1 MLKEVVGHTKDGKEM
16 IAYTLTNKN
25 GMKAKIM
32 NYGCNLLELWVP
44 DKNGKIDDV
53 VLGYENIE
61 DYFVNGPGFG
71 ACIGP
76 VANRI
81 GEAKFTLGGKEY
93 HLEVNDGKNNLHTG
107 ATAMQRQLWKTIS
120 EDDTSVKFS
129 YKKADGELGLPG
141 NLTVTITYTLSDDNA
156 IRLDYEAT
164 SDADTLFNPTNHTY
178 FNLSGHNSGSASDH
192 IVCLT
197 CSKFTPADNESIPHG
212 EVASVAGTTMDFT
225 TPKKIDDN
233 RDESFNQIVYGGGY
247 DHNWIIDEPSL
258 TKPFGYLYDEK
269 SGRKME
275 MYTTLPGVQ
284 FYEGNFIGDSHIGK
298 GGQNYH
304 KRSGVCFE
312 SQYYPNAINV
322 SSDWPKP
329 ILKAGE
335 TTKSSTIYKFV

>member
-1 MLKEVVGHTKDGKEM
+1 MVKKVVGHAKDGQEM

-44 DKNGKIDDV
+44 DKNGKLDDV
-53 VLGYENIE
+53 VLGYERIE
-61 DYFVNGPGFG
+61 DYFGNAPGFG
-71 ACIGP
+71 ACICP

-81 GEAKFTLGGKEY
+81 GEAKFTLNGKEY
-93 HLEVNDGKNNLHTG
+93 TMDVNDGRNNLHSGFNPMHKEVWETVS
-107 ATAMQRQLWKTIS
+107 A
-120 EDDTSVKFS
+120 DDTSVKFTH
-129 YKKADGELGLPG
+129 KKTDGAMGLPG

-192 IVCLT
+192 ILYMA

-212 EVASVAGTTMDFT
+212 DVAAVAGTAMDFT

-233 RDESFNQIVYGGGY
+233 RIDTFNQIAWAGGY

-258 TKPFGYLYDEK
+258 TKPFGYVYDEK

-284 FYEGNFIGDSHIGK
+284 FYEGNFIGDDNIGK

-304 KRSGVCFE
+304 KRSGICFE

-322 SSDWPKP
+322 SADWPKP

-335 TTKSSTIYKFV
+335 TAKSSTIYKFV